1 MTENQFPYEAWVL
14 TAGFAPKKV
23 EIVGIY
29 SSDGWMRAQ
38 SRKTYHQVDLFT
50 SKERA
55 IEAGWRRLDE
65 QWSALQKRADAI
77 AKKRAML
84 TKHSAK
90 P

>member
-23 EIVGIY
+23 EIVGMY
-29 SSDGWMRAQ
+29 SPNGWMQAQ
-38 SRKTYHQVDLFT
+38 SRKIYHQADLFT
-50 SKERA
+50 SKEKA

-65 QWSALQKRADAI
+65 QWSTLQKRADAI
-77 AKKRAML
+77 VKKKEML

>member
-1 MTENQFPYEAWVL
+1 MTENQFPHEAWVL

-23 EIVGIY
+23 EIVGMY
-29 SSDGWMRAQ
+29 SLNGWMQAQ
-38 SRKTYHQVDLFT
+38 SRKIYHQADLFT
-50 SKERA
+50 SKEKA

-77 AKKRAML
+77 VKKKVML